1 MLSSYLPLMGLML
14 LIVVLRPL
22 CWWAFR
28 MATALYQK
36 AAVWLLK
43 TRQRDEVAGLW
54 SQLKVR
60 HPKISQIVQARLT
73 TAHFSGLLLTLIIL
87 VMLYVLALFAGL
99 VEELLEAEELIR
111 VDYWIN
117 EQLTLIRTD
126 TSLMAFAWLTDLGG
140 APALI
145 AVAVVSTGIFWAH
158 HLSGFIAPLW
168 LTVLGSQLMT
178 YTGKFLLQRPRPES
192 VTELVEI
199 THSFPSG
206 HATSALA
213 VYGFMAY
220 IISRGLN
227 SARQRFELIYWAAVL
242 ILLIGLS
249 RLVLS
254 VHYASDVVAG
264 FLVGSFWLLMGI
276 AVAELIHRKW
286 QHQRIGER

>member
-1 MLSSYLPLMGLML
+1 MLSSYLPLMGLVL
-14 LIVVLRPL
+14 LIVMLRPL
-22 CWWAFR
+22 CWWASR
-28 MATALYQK
+28 MVTMLYHK

-43 TRQRDEVAGLW
+43 AKQRDEVAGLW

-60 HPKISQIVQARLT
+60 YPKMSQIVQARLT
-73 TAHFSGLLLTLIIL
+73 TSHFSGLLLTLIIV
-87 VMLYVLALFAGL
+87 VMLYLLALFAGL
-99 VEELLEAEELIR
+99 VEELLEAEELIHI
-111 VDYWIN
+111 DYWIN

-126 TSLMAFAWLTDLGG
+126 STLMAFAWLTDLGG

-145 AVAVVSTGIFWAH
+145 AVAVVATGIFWAH
-158 HLSGFIAPLW
+158 HMSGFITPLW

-192 VTELVEI
+192 VTDLVEI
-199 THSFPSG
+199 TPSFPSG

-213 VYGFMAY
+213 FYGFMAY
-220 IISRGLN
+220 IISRGLS
-227 SARQRFELIYWAAVL
+227 SARQRFELIYWAAML
-242 ILLIGLS
+242 ILLIGGS

-264 FLVGSFWLLMGI
+264 FLVGSFWLLMGM

-286 QHQRIGER
+286 QHQSSGER